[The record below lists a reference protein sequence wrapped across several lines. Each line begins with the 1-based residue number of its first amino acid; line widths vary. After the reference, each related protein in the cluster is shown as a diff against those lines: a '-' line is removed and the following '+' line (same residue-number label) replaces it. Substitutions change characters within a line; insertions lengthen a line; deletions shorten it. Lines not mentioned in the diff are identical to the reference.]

1 MQRFLVTEKISQEG
15 LDNLRN
21 SGYEVDEKLD
31 LSQEKLME
39 EIAGH
44 TLSSSDRQPPLQTK
58 L

>member
-1 MQRFLVTEKISQEG
+1 MHHLVTEKISQEG

-31 LSQEKLME
+31 LSPEKLME
-39 EIAGH
+39 EIVKAQ
-44 TLSSSDRQPPLQTK
+44 LSSSDRQPPLQTK